1 MLSSRRVV
9 FVAVVTVVVSLGLAA
24 CGSDSGTSD
33 PGTSTA
39 VTGDGSEQIAIFAA
53 SSLTEA
59 FTALADAYATE
70 HPGVEPVL
78 TFASSSDLARQ
89 ISEGADA
96 DVLATAD
103 LPNMTKVV
111 DAGLTDDEPQ
121 VFATNRA
128 EIIVGPG
135 NPLGITGVEDLAAD
149 DLVVVVCAPEAPC
162 GTYAA
167 EVFQNAG
174 VEVTPDSLEENVK
187 AVVTKVTLGEA
198 DAGIVYATD
207 VLAAGD
213 DAAGVTIADDVNVRA
228 EYPIATIDSAPAAA
242 QDFIDFV
249 LSPAGQAI
257 LGRYGFGAP

>member
-1 MLSSRRVV
+1 MT
-9 FVAVVTVVVSLGLAA
+9 VAIGAALALAA
-24 CGSDSGTSD
+24 CGGRSE
-33 PGTSTA
+33 ST
-39 VTGDGSEQIAIFAA
+39 DQLAIFAA

-89 ISEGADA
+89 VTEGAEVE
-96 DVLATAD
+96 VLATAD
-103 LPNMTKVV
+103 IPNMTKVV
-111 DAGLTDDEPQ
+111 DAGLTDDEPE

-128 EIIVGPG
+128 EIIVAPG
-135 NPLGITGVEDLAAD
+135 NPLGITGVADLAAD
-149 DLVVVVCAPEAPC
+149 DLVLVVCAPEAPC
-162 GTYAA
+162 GKYAA
-167 EVFQNAG
+167 QVFQNAG

-198 DAGIVYATD
+198 DAGIVYTTD

-213 DAAGVTIADDVNVRA
+213 DAAGVSIADDVNVRA
-228 EYPIATIDSAPAAA
+228 EYPIAAIVGAPASA

-257 LGRYGFGAP
+257 LGRFGFGAP

>member
-1 MLSSRRVV
+1 M
-9 FVAVVTVVVSLGLAA
+9 ATVTVTAALLLCA
-24 CGSDSGTSD
+24 CGSGTESSD
-33 PGTSTA
+33 DT
-39 VTGDGSEQIAIFAA
+39 DQIAIFAA

-59 FTALADAYATE
+59 FTALADAYAIE

-89 ISEGADA
+89 ITEGADA

-103 LPNMTKVV
+103 VPNMTKVV
-111 DAGLTDDEPQ
+111 DAGLTDGEPQ

-128 EIIVGPG
+128 EIIVAPG
-135 NPLGITGVEDLAAD
+135 NPLGITGVEDLASD

-162 GTYAA
+162 GKYAA
-167 EVFQNAG
+167 EVFGNAG
-174 VEVTPDSLEENVK
+174 VEVTPDSREENVK

-198 DAGIVYATD
+198 DAGIVYTTD

-213 DAAGVTIADDVNVRA
+213 DAAGVTIADDVNVLA
-228 EYPIATIDSAPAAA
+228 EYPIAAIDSAPAPAH
-242 QDFIDFV
+242 DFIDFV